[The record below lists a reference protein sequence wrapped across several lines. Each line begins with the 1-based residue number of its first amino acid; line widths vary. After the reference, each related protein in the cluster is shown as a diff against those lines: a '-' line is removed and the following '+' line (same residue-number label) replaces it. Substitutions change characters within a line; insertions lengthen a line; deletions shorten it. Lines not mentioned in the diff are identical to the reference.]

1 MLGHEGQD
9 EICDLICF
17 LVECEVPGIKKVD
30 LGIRQ
35 ITLECLPAGGGEGW
49 VIFPP
54 NDERRRLVLTQP
66 RLPRWIRVHIR
77 FVVVEKFRL
86 DLALTWLRE
95 MNVFVGPGVRIV
107 AVRVRGSR
115 SVSLSRRLER

>member
-1 MLGHEGQD
+1 MS
-9 EICDLICF
+9 
-17 LVECEVPGIKKVD
+17 GIKKVD

-35 ITLECLPAGGGEGW
+35 ITLECLPTGCDEGW

-95 MNVFVGPGVRIV
+95 MNVFIGPGVRIV
-107 AVRVRGSR
+107 AIRVRGSC
-115 SVSLSRRLER
+115 SVSVSRCLER

>member
-1 MLGHEGQD
+1 M
-9 EICDLICF
+9 
-17 LVECEVPGIKKVD
+17 PGIEKVD

-95 MNVFVGPGVRIV
+95 MNVG
-107 AVRVRGSR
+107 
-115 SVSLSRRLER
+115 